1 MTKEIQITFTGENYA
16 FAITQ
21 DDFKQA
27 YIPNSI
33 LIQMGDVN
41 VGDVFQAAMVEN
53 DRDPRGRTPW
63 FVTHVV
69 HTRKSDRAEEVAK
82 ATKVAVTHPLLEQT
96 EVIDENDIDLF
107 THAMHM
113 PPEKHRAVHSLAD
126 RTRTAI
132 NNMEDYPFTTA
143 DVADVIKEDSKIVGS
158 MMLFMHKQG
167 TVACARIYKS
177 ADQVRASSVIWCKT
191 AEGFLA

>member
-33 LIQMGDVN
+33 LIQMGDVR
-41 VGDVFQAAMVEN
+41 VGDMFQAAMVEN

-69 HTRKSDRAEEVAK
+69 HTRKSDPVE
-82 ATKVAVTHPLLEQT
+82 EQT
-96 EVIDENDIDLF
+96 EVIDEDDVDLF
-107 THAMHM
+107 SRADRLMD
-113 PPEKHRAVHSLAD
+113 PRKLRAVVSLAD
-126 RTRTAI
+126 RTRAAI
-132 NNMEDYPFTTA
+132 DKMDDYPFTTF
-143 DVADVIKEDSKIVGS
+143 DVAEAVNEDSKLVGS

-167 TVACARIYKS
+167 NVACAKIYKS
-177 ADQVRASSVIWCKT
+177 ADQARASSVIWCKT
-191 AEGFLA
+191 AEGFSA